1 MKTHAPGVG
10 WGGADGDMV
19 VPVGGESGGDS
30 GVGRRG
36 FHGGVWEDRE
46 MGDGSVGGG

>member
-1 MKTHAPGVG
+1 
-10 WGGADGDMV
+10 MV

-36 FHGGVWEDRE
+36 FHGCVWEDRE
-46 MGDGSVGGG
+46 MGGYGSVGGG